1 MPMRL
6 IAAALL
12 FAALSLPAFACPSD
26 ERVAEEPPPPVVTS
40 ALPATA
46 VAG

>member
-1 MPMRL
+1 MRL

-12 FAALSLPAFACPSD
+12 IATLSAPVLACPSG

-46 VAG
+46 VVG